1 MPQPYKVF
9 IIYAREDAQYLNE
22 LRGQLRPLE
31 HAGRLRVWSDS
42 EIDPGVAWEQEIVHN
57 LESADIILILVSA
70 AYYNS
75 AYIHDKEIK
84 QALARHE
91 KGEAKVLPVI
101 VRPCA
106 FLDDP
111 VISRLQVLPTD
122 GKAVNSQHWRD
133 RDDAWVDVVE
143 GVKRTLDA
151 MKAAENRREQ
161 EKRATAERARR
172 EEEKRRRTA
181 RQAEE
186 NRRREA
192 ALQQARE
199 EEDRRQK
206 QQREAAD
213 AYQRADHAAWLQ
225 ASGADN
231 TEGYQNYLA
240 RFPQGDMVREAKTRI
255 RALRSSNGPTLS
267 TGRNMLISV
276 GGLIVLLAFWLLPKM
291 FEGEN
296 GIGEIAKDGTPT
308 ESSHDR
314 SKSGFD
320 LVRVEGGTFKMG

>member
-42 EIDPGVAWEQEIVHN
+42 EIDPGVAWEEEIVHN

-231 TEGYQNYLA
+231 TEGYQDYLA
-240 RFPQGDMVREAKTRI
+240 RFPQGDKVREAKTRI

-276 GGLIVLLAFWLLPKM
+276 GGLIVLLAFWLVPKM
-291 FEGEN
+291 FVGEKS
-296 GIGEIAKDGTPT
+296 G
-308 ESSHDR
+308 
-314 SKSGFD
+314 KSGFD
-320 LVRVEGGTFKMG
+320 LVHVEGGTFKMGSPDNEEGRYNDE